1 MIIEVRSLYCEKC
14 SVIRPIYFTAS
25 ISLLLFH
32 CFYFTASISLLLFHC
47 ICFTSSISLHV
58 FYLIA
63 RYFNVI
69 SANID
74 QCSQNT
80 YYEAMKKLG
89 VVLNFGWGL

>member
-14 SVIRPIYFTAS
+14 SVIHPIYSTAS
-25 ISLLLFH
+25 ISR
-32 CFYFTASISLLLFHC
+32 
-47 ICFTSSISLHV
+47 HV
-58 FYLIA
+58 FDLIA

-74 QCSQNT
+74 QYSQNT
-80 YYEAMKKLG
+80 HYEAMKKLG

>member
-14 SVIRPIYFTAS
+14 SVIRPIYSTAS
-25 ISLLLFH
+25 IPLH
-32 CFYFTASISLLLFHC
+32 LFHC
-47 ICFTSSISLHV
+47 ICFTSRITLHV

-80 YYEAMKKLG
+80 HYEAMKKLG